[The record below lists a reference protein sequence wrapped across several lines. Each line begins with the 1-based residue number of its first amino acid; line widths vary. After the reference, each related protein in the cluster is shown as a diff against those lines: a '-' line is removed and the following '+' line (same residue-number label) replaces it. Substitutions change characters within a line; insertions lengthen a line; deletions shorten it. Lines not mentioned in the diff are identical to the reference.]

1 MWAKP
6 DKAQEYL
13 QMNIDL
19 MEKRNADDKA
29 MREADEGSKK
39 EKEDTYF

>member
-1 MWAKP
+1 
-6 DKAQEYL
+6 
-13 QMNIDL
+13 MNIDL